1 MTSIQA
7 SPDRDGDAAFLSG
20 ELFAISSPTF
30 HVPHR
35 MREGE
40 LIGCHDCGQ
49 VHRWRPLGRHER
61 ARCTQC
67 RKELYRWQAA
77 GPAPQPGTMVAI
89 TLGAVLVFLIAQGFP
104 IVSLQLEGLTTSVTL
119 LGAVGVLWREQM
131 QIIAA
136 LVFFCAIVFPALDL
150 GALLYV
156 STGLARGRRVPGFDV
171 LLRIMQG
178 ARHWAMTEVFM
189 MGILVTVIKMTSLAR
204 VVPHPGLFAF
214 GALTLL
220 SALVMRFEPRALWA
234 LGDRVAPRRAV
245 PAPLPAGAATEW
257 VTCHACGLVNA
268 CACRGPAAQCAR
280 CAARLHRRKPDSITR
295 TWALLAAAA
304 LLYIPANI
312 LPIMYTTSIGGTEGD
327 TIMSGVKLFWDSDSR
342 GLAIIIFIAS
352 IFVPV
357 GKLVALTIL
366 TASAQFRS
374 RRAPLRR
381 TRLYR
386 VVEFIGR
393 WSMLDIFVVTLTVAL
408 VRFQALAT
416 ITAGPGALA
425 FGVVV
430 VLTMFASSQFDPRLI
445 WDPVDPASVPESAPA
460 ATPAAHPASNLEK
473 KEKHHE

>member
-1 MTSIQA
+1 
-7 SPDRDGDAAFLSG
+7 
-20 ELFAISSPTF
+20 
-30 HVPHR
+30 

-49 VHRWRPLGRHER
+49 VYRWRPLARRER

-67 RKELYRWQAA
+67 QKELYRWQAA
-77 GPAPQPGTMVAI
+77 GPTPHPDTMAAV
-89 TLGAVLVFLIAQGFP
+89 TLGAVLVWLIAQCFP
-104 IVSLQLEGLTTSVTL
+104 IVSLNLEGMVTSVTL
-119 LGAVGVLWREQM
+119 LQSIGVLWHERM
-131 QIIAA
+131 QIIAT
-136 LVFFCAIVFPALDL
+136 LVFFCAIVFPVLDL

-156 STGLARGRRVPGFDV
+156 SLGLARGRRVPGFDL
-171 LLRIMQG
+171 LLRIVQA
-178 ARHWAMTEVFM
+178 ARHWAMTEVLM

-220 SALVMRFEPRALWA
+220 SALAMRYEPGALWA
-234 LGDRVAPRRAV
+234 LGDRVAPRTMRRTPPDPGTPTDYV
-245 PAPLPAGAATEW
+245 S
-257 VTCHACGLVNA
+257 CHACGLVNQ
-268 CACRGPAAQCAR
+268 CACGAHAADPARCAR
-280 CAARLHRRKPDSITR
+280 CATRLHRRIPDSIKR
-295 TWALLAAAA
+295 TWALLVAAA

-312 LPIMYTTSIGGTEGD
+312 LPIMYTTSLGSGSEGD

-357 GKLVALTIL
+357 GKLLALAVLVAT
-366 TASAQFRS
+366 AQFRS
-374 RRAPLRR
+374 RWAPRKR

-386 VVEFIGR
+386 IVEFIGR

-408 VRFQALAT
+408 VRFQAVAT

-430 VLTMFASSQFDPRLI
+430 VLTMFASKQFDPRLI
-445 WDPVDPASVPESAPA
+445 WDPIEMRIEPREEGER
-460 ATPAAHPASNLEK
+460 T
-473 KEKHHE
+473 